1 MKQSQ
6 VVLLVAAVTAL
17 QPVARLQRAPVRMA
31 ASDILASD
39 RILIAPA
46 LATSNVAKLGE
57 EAQAAVAAGADCL
70 HFNVMDGQNTVW
82 KSTSASGA
90 PENSSLSRFSATTR
104 PSWLGR
110 AVRNSHRRAVEQAS
124 RRWRGGRRDDSA
136 RTRRKF

>member
-1 MKQSQ
+1 MMKQSQ

-31 ASDILASD
+31 ASDVLASD

-70 HFNVMDGQNTVW
+70 HFNVMDGQFPVRQAGLEVLFIILVA
-82 KSTSASGA
+82 SMQHESAW
-90 PENSSLSRFSATTR
+90 R
-104 PSWLGR
+104 P
-110 AVRNSHRRAVEQAS
+110 
-124 RRWRGGRRDDSA
+124 
-136 RTRRKF
+136 RTRRLRLIHPNV

>member
-1 MKQSQ
+1 MMKQSQ

-70 HFNVMDGQNTVW
+70 HFNVMDGT
-82 KSTSASGA
+82 SSASGRPRGIIYYSGSLDA
-90 PENSSLSRFSATTR
+90 ARECLASS
-104 PSWLGR
+104 
-110 AVRNSHRRAVEQAS
+110 HEAS
-124 RRWRGGRRDDSA
+124 
-136 RTRRKF
+136 

>member
-6 VVLLVAAVTAL
+6 KQIQFLLIAAVTAL

-70 HFNVMDGQNTVW
+70 HFNVMDGYFQCYW
-82 KSTSASGA
+82 
-90 PENSSLSRFSATTR
+90 SSR
-104 PSWLGR
+104 P
-110 AVRNSHRRAVEQAS
+110 A
-124 RRWRGGRRDDSA
+124 
-136 RTRRKF
+136 

>member
-1 MKQSQ
+1 MMKQSQ

-31 ASDILASD
+31 ASDVLASD

-70 HFNVMDGQNTVW
+70 HFNVMDGLNQCVRPAWTR
-82 KSTSASGA
+82 GA
-90 PENSSLSRFSATTR
+90 ALDHP
-104 PSWLGR
+104 
-110 AVRNSHRRAVEQAS
+110 
-124 RRWRGGRRDDSA
+124 
-136 RTRRKF
+136 